1 MTEPYVDDLIRT
13 FYALSVPPDLV
24 DAVRR
29 IQSRA
34 RIDLPKGLRWTLPEQ
49 VHLTL
54 AFLGDV
60 PADSVVKLKSILH
73 EVASGSD
80 PFEVSVIGVGGF
92 PRAD

>member
-34 RIDLPKGLRWTLPEQ
+34 RIDLPKGLRWLLPEQ

-60 PADSVVKLKSILH
+60 PADFVVKLKSILFII
-73 EVASGSD
+73 SIT
-80 PFEVSVIGVGGF
+80 FFKLKKLIILILF
-92 PRAD
+92 LCRR